1 MFSYA
6 GGSLTFI
13 MIGGDAEAN
22 LGGLNYGDWITWAK
36 DNGTEMCLPEQHHYG
51 ESRPTKDMTVEKM
64 VYLNSKQELK
74 DLGHVINNPHL
85 RFSHLGAGSV
95 LSSDPLF
102 AKLDYFEY
110 LTVIADILDTVGAGC
125 NTKMTETLTG
135 VENLVGDG
143 NGWEELGSMFPL
155 CGPIDGTNALD
166 VKLLMELLQLT
177 IHGKKESYQLV
188 K

>member
-85 RFSHLGAGSV
+85 RFSHLGAWSV
-95 LSSDPLF
+95 SSSGPLY
-102 AKLDYFEY
+102 AKLDHYEY
-110 LTVIADILDTVGAGC
+110 LEIVADALDATKADC
-125 NTKMTETLTG
+125 NTAMTEALTA
-135 VENLVGDG
+135 VENLIVDG
-143 NGWEELGSMFPL
+143 VDWR
-155 CGPIDGTNALD
+155 
-166 VKLLMELLQLT
+166 Q
-177 IHGKKESYQLV
+177 
-188 K
+188 